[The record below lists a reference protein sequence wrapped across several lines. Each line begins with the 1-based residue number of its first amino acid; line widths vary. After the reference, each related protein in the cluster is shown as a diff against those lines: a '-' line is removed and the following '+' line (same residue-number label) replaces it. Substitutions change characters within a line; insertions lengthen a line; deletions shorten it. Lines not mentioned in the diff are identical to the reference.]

1 MPDSPHVSIAVDAAT
16 HVATLALRAPAE
28 GVSRGFV
35 DALVG
40 ACEQLRDAIDRVHA
54 VVVTCAMPDGDRA
67 ASDWAASDWATG
79 WDEALLRDGVT
90 PFAPPPGAGFEALAA
105 LPQPTVAAVEGRAHS
120 AGLEL
125 ALACDIRVCGD
136 GASFA
141 MPETGLGLVPM
152 GGGTQRLPRAVGRA
166 HGLRLLLTGEQVD
179 ATEALRIGLVS
190 RVVPVGEAAVAA
202 AGIASAIAAKGPI
215 ATRYAKEAVARG
227 LDAPLQQGL
236 RAELDMT
243 VILQSTADRAEGV
256 QAFVERRE
264 PHFEGR

>member
-1 MPDSPHVSIAVDAAT
+1 LPNEPYVSIAVDDAT
-16 HVATLALRAPAE
+16 KVATLALRVPVE

-40 ACEQLRDAIDRVHA
+40 ACEGLRDGIDRVHA
-54 VVVTCAMPDGDRA
+54 VVVTCSTPDGH
-67 ASDWAASDWATG
+67 WATG
-79 WDEALLRDGVT
+79 WDEDLLRDGVT
-90 PFAPPPGAGFEALAA
+90 PFAPPPGAGFEALAS
-105 LPQPTVAAVEGRAHS
+105 LPQPTVAAIEGRAHS

-166 HGLRLLLTGEQVD
+166 HGLRLLLTGDQVD
-179 ATEALRIGLVS
+179 AAEALRIGLVS
-190 RVVPVGEAAVAA
+190 RVVPAGEAASAA

-227 LDAPLQQGL
+227 MDAPLQQGL

-264 PHFEGR
+264 PRFEGR

>member
-1 MPDSPHVSIAVDAAT
+1 MPTDSYASIALDW
-16 HVATLALRAPAE
+16 HVATLALRVPAE
-28 GVSRGFV
+28 GVSRRFV
-35 DALVG
+35 DAIVS

-54 VVVTCAMPDGDRA
+54 VVVTCSTPEA
-67 ASDWAASDWATG
+67 AESTRDWATG
-79 WDEALLRDGVT
+79 WDEALLAAGVT

-179 ATEALRIGLVS
+179 AAEALRIGLVS
-190 RVVPVGEAAVAA
+190 RVVPVGEAAGAA
-202 AGIASAIAAKGPI
+202 AEIASAIAAKGPI

-227 LDAPLQQGL
+227 MDAPLQQGL

-256 QAFVERRE
+256 RAFVERRE
-264 PHFEGR
+264 PRFEGR

>member
-1 MPDSPHVSIAVDAAT
+1 MPDQQHVSIAVDAAT
-16 HVATLALRAPAE
+16 HVATLTLRVPAE

-40 ACEQLRDAIDRVHA
+40 ACEELRDAIDRVYT
-54 VVVTCAMPDGDRA
+54 VVVTCSTP
-67 ASDWAASDWATG
+67 DWATG

-90 PFAPPPGAGFEALAA
+90 PFAPSPGAGCEALAS

-125 ALACDIRVCGD
+125 ALACDIRVCGN

-141 MPETGLGLVPM
+141 MPETGLGMVPM

-179 ATEALRIGLVS
+179 AAEALRIGLVS
-190 RVVPVGEAAVAA
+190 RVVPAGEAASAA
-202 AGIASAIAAKGPI
+202 AAIASTIAAKGPI

-227 LDAPLQQGL
+227 MDAPLQQGL

>member
-1 MPDSPHVSIAVDAAT
+1 MPDPQHVSITVDGAT
-16 HVATLALRAPAE
+16 KVATLTLRVPAS
-28 GVSRGFV
+28 GVTRGFV

-40 ACEQLRDAIDRVHA
+40 ACDELRDAIDRVYA
-54 VVVTCAMPDGDRA
+54 VVVTCNDA
-67 ASDWAASDWATG
+67 DWATG

-90 PFAPPPGAGFEALAA
+90 PFAPPPGAGCEALAA
-105 LPQPTVAAVEGRAHS
+105 LPQPTVAAIEGRAHS

-125 ALACDIRVCGD
+125 ALACDIRVCAE
-136 GASFA
+136 GATFA
-141 MPETGLGLVPM
+141 MPETGLGMVPM

-179 ATEALRIGLVS
+179 AAEALRIGLVS
-190 RVVPVGEAAVAA
+190 RVVPAGEAASAA
-202 AGIASAIAAKGPI
+202 AAIASAIATKGPI

-227 LDAPLQQGL
+227 MDAPLQQGL

>member
-1 MPDSPHVSIAVDAAT
+1 MPDQQHVSIAVDAAT
-16 HVATLALRAPAE
+16 HVATLTLRVPAE

-54 VVVTCAMPDGDRA
+54 VVVTCADADAVG
-67 ASDWAASDWATG
+67 DWATG

-90 PFAPPPGAGFEALAA
+90 PFAPPPGAGCEALAA

-179 ATEALRIGLVS
+179 AAEALRIGLVS
-190 RVVPVGEAAVAA
+190 RVVSAGEAASAA
-202 AGIASAIAAKGPI
+202 AAIAEAIAAKGPI

-227 LDAPLQQGL
+227 MDATLQQGL